1 MEFKKYNVVVA
12 RPYHDDPEKKAW
24 KNVGSLLYFP
34 PTAEK
39 PEPGFILEL
48 NMYPTT
54 DFKIF
59 AATEKKAE
67 TGTGGGGSATTEAP
81 KQGGGSVEKNG
92 DIPF

>member
-1 MEFKKYNVVVA
+1 MDFKKYNVVVA
-12 RPYHDDPEKKAW
+12 RHYANDPEKKAW
-24 KNVGSLLYFP
+24 KNVGSLLVFA
-34 PTAEK
+34 PTADK
-39 PEPGFILEL
+39 PEPGYILEL

-67 TGTGGGGSATTEAP
+67 AAPAPAATQDSTVVP
-81 KQGGGSVEKNG
+81 D